1 MSSVQLNGKCH
12 NGHKSS
18 HLLRVILELA
28 EQQPLWSQVTGVEYE
43 RLNEVYRNGSEG
55 GSH

>member
-12 NGHKSS
+12 NGHKSF
-18 HLLRVILELA
+18 HLLRVILELV

-43 RLNEVYRNGSEG
+43 KMNEVYGNS
-55 GSH
+55 S